1 MGMKKLKTLLIPVV
15 LSVLFVAL
23 AMVQMNLS
31 IWHDEAYSAYLIRGN
46 FADIWNLTAI
56 DVHPPLFYF
65 CLKVWSMMFGNSEIA
80 LRTMSVMFG
89 VVAIFAAFYLLKK
102 LFNTKTASIATFVMT
117 LSPLFIRYAEE
128 ARMYTMVLAIA
139 LISTLVLVTAIS
151 RDKKGKWNFW
161 WLLYGV
167 MLAAG
172 MMTHYFMALV
182 FVAQLAYLIYHYRA
196 KIWRLDLILGYVVA
210 ILLFVPWLPKCLV
223 QITNVQGGFWI
234 PELTVATGFNFLIE
248 GLVYLPDATWIKNW
262 EAFLVLMALVG
273 LVYLTVKFVKTMKR
287 EDKSSRD
294 GVMLLVFM
302 AVVPPLMLMTLSLPP
317 LKPMFET
324 RYLITSMTIMWLI
337 FGVMLAKTKLTKKGL
352 AAAILAIATAVITG
366 MVCVYMRWANSDMKV
381 LLADIKTRSDDTV
394 VVAGTERVY
403 LDAIFYEGEDLKVY
417 GVSEYYHS
425 DNGAFAPMKQ
435 YRYKIVDT
443 ISEVPEREYW
453 MIFETGVE
461 DLPEYIERID
471 TNEHIAVKVVK

>member
-1 MGMKKLKTLLIPVV
+1 MKKPKTILIPVV

-23 AMVQMNLS
+23 AMVKMDLS

-65 CLKVWSMMFGNSEIA
+65 CLKVWSMLFGNSEIA
-80 LRTMSVMFG
+80 LRTMSILFG

-102 LFNTKTASIATFVMT
+102 LFNTRTASIATFVMT

-139 LISTLVLVTAIS
+139 LISTLALVTAIS

-161 WLLYGV
+161 WLLYGA

-182 FVAQLAYLIYHYRA
+182 FVAQLAYLIYYYRA

-210 ILLFVPWLPKCLV
+210 VLLFVPWLPKCLAQV
-223 QITNVQGGFWI
+223 TNVQGGFWI
-234 PELTVATGFNFLIE
+234 PELTAATGFNFLVE
-248 GLVYLPDATWIKNW
+248 SLVYFPDATWIKNW
-262 EAFLVLMALVG
+262 EAFLVLMTLVG

-287 EDKSSRD
+287 EDKSKRD
-294 GVMLLVFM
+294 GAVLLAFLALVPPVMLM
-302 AVVPPLMLMTLSLPP
+302 ILSLPP

-324 RYLITSMTIMWLI
+324 RYLITSATIIWLI
-337 FGVMLAKTKLTKKGL
+337 IGVMLAKTKLPKKGL
-352 AAAILAIATAVITG
+352 VAVILATITVAG
-366 MVCVYMRWANSDMKV
+366 IGLGGVYDRWANSDIKV
-381 LLADIKTRSDDTV
+381 LLADIKTRSNDTV
-394 VVAGTERVY
+394 IVAGTERVY
-403 LDAIFYEGEDLKVY
+403 LDAIFYEGDDLKVY

-443 ISEVPEREYW
+443 IDEVPEREYW
-453 MIFETGVE
+453 MIFGTDAE
-461 DLPEYIERID
+461 DFPEYIERID
-471 TNEHIAVKVVK
+471 TDEHIAVKVVKQ

>member
-1 MGMKKLKTLLIPVV
+1 MKKLKTLLIPVV
-15 LSVLFVAL
+15 LSVLFVVL

-80 LRTMSVMFG
+80 LRMMSVMFG
-89 VVAIFAAFYLLKK
+89 VVAIFVAFYLLKK

-139 LISTLVLVTAIS
+139 LISTLVMVMAIS

-196 KIWRLDLILGYVVA
+196 KIWRLDLILGYAVA
-210 ILLFVPWLPKCLV
+210 ILLFVPWLPKCLAQV
-223 QITNVQGGFWI
+223 TNVQGGFWI

-248 GLVYLPDATWIKNW
+248 GLVYAADATWIKGW
-262 EAFLVLMALVG
+262 EAFLVLAAVVG
-273 LVYLTVKFVKTMKR
+273 LVYLVVKFVKTMKS
-287 EDKSSRD
+287 EEKSGRD
-294 GVMLLVFM
+294 SVMLLVFLTL
-302 AVVPPLMLMTLSLPP
+302 VPPVLLMILSLPP

-324 RYLITSMTIMWLI
+324 RYLITSMTIMWMVL
-337 FGVMLAKTKLTKKGL
+337 GVMLAKTKLNKKGL
-352 AAAILAIATAVITG
+352 AMAVLAIITVAVVGISG
-366 MVCVYMRWANSDMKV
+366 VYSRWANSDINV
-381 LLADIKTRSDDTV
+381 LLADIKTHSNNTT

-403 LDAIFYEGEDLKVY
+403 LDVIFYEGEDLKVY

-435 YRYKIVDT
+435 YRYKIMDT

-453 MIFETGVE
+453 MIFETGAE
-461 DLPEYIERID
+461 DLPDYVERID
-471 TNEHIAVKVVK
+471 TDEHIAVKVVK

>member
-1 MGMKKLKTLLIPVV
+1 MKKLKILFIPIV
-15 LSVLFVAL
+15 LSVIFVAL

-31 IWHDEAYSAYLIRGN
+31 IWHDEAYSAYLIRGD

-65 CLKVWSMMFGNSEIA
+65 CLKVWSMLFGNSEIA
-80 LRTMSVMFG
+80 LRMMSVMFG

-102 LFNTKTASIATFVMT
+102 LFNTKTASIATLVMT

-139 LISTLVLVTAIS
+139 LISTLVMVTAIS

-182 FVAQLAYLIYHYRA
+182 FVAQLVYLIYHYRA
-196 KIWRLDLILGYVVA
+196 KIWRWDLVLGYAVA
-210 ILLFVPWLPKCLV
+210 GLLFVPWLPKCLAQV
-223 QITNVQGGFWI
+223 TSVQGGFWI

-248 GLVYLPDATWIKNW
+248 GLVYAADATWIKGW
-262 EAFLVLMALVG
+262 EAFLVLAAVVG
-273 LVYLTVKFVKTMKR
+273 LVYLVVKFVKTMKT
-287 EDKSSRD
+287 EEKSDRD
-294 GVMLLVFM
+294 SVMLLVFLTL
-302 AVVPPLMLMTLSLPP
+302 VPPVLLMILSLPP
-317 LKPMFET
+317 LKPMFVT
-324 RYLITSMTIMWLI
+324 RYLIASMTMMWMVL
-337 FGVMLAKTKLTKKGL
+337 GVMLAKTKLNKKGL
-352 AAAILAIATAVITG
+352 VMAVLAIITVAVVGISG
-366 MVCVYMRWANSDMKV
+366 VYSRWANSDIKV
-381 LLADIKTRSDDTV
+381 LLADIKTRSNNTI

-403 LDAIFYEGEDLKVY
+403 LDTIFYEGEDLKVY

-443 ISEVPEREYW
+443 LSEVPEREYW
-453 MIFETGVE
+453 MIFEADAE
-461 DLPEYIERID
+461 ELPEYTERID
-471 TNEHIAVKVVK
+471 TDEHIAVKVVK

>member
-1 MGMKKLKTLLIPVV
+1 MKKLKTLLIPVV
-15 LSVLFVAL
+15 LSVLFVVL

-80 LRTMSVMFG
+80 LRMMSVMFG
-89 VVAIFAAFYLLKK
+89 VVAIFVAFYLLKK

-139 LISTLVLVTAIS
+139 LISTLVMVMAIS

-182 FVAQLAYLIYHYRA
+182 FVAQLPYLIYRYRA
-196 KIWRLDLILGYVVA
+196 KIWRLDLILGYAVA
-210 ILLFVPWLPKCLV
+210 ILLFVPWLPKCLAQV
-223 QITNVQGGFWI
+223 TNVQGGFWI

-248 GLVYLPDATWIKNW
+248 GLVYAADATWIKGW
-262 EAFLVLMALVG
+262 EAFLVLAAVVG
-273 LVYLTVKFVKTMKR
+273 LVYLVVKFVKTMKS
-287 EDKSSRD
+287 EEKSGRD
-294 GVMLLVFM
+294 SVMLLVFLTL
-302 AVVPPLMLMTLSLPP
+302 VPPVLLMILSLPP

-324 RYLITSMTIMWLI
+324 RYLITSMTIMWMVL
-337 FGVMLAKTKLTKKGL
+337 GVMLAKTKLNKKGL
-352 AAAILAIATAVITG
+352 AMAVLAIITVAVVGISG
-366 MVCVYMRWANSDMKV
+366 VYSRWANSDINV
-381 LLADIKTRSDDTV
+381 LLADIKTHSNNTT

-403 LDAIFYEGEDLKVY
+403 LDVIFYEGEDLKVY

-435 YRYKIVDT
+435 YRYKIMDT

-453 MIFETGVE
+453 MIFETGAE
-461 DLPEYIERID
+461 DLPDYVERID
-471 TNEHIAVKVVK
+471 TDEHIAVKVVK